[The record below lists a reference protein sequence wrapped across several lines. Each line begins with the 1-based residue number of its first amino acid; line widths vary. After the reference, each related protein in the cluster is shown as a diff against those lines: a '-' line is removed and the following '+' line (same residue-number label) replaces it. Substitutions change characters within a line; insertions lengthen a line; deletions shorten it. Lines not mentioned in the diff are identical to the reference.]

1 MSKRASLHEPR
12 GLTRRAAVVC
22 IGAAAGT
29 VALSASRLRAIEPIP
44 IALPVFL
51 AGATDLAEL
60 ACSIP
65 GVITANLERSGL
77 FAPLDQAAF
86 IEKIASYD
94 AIPHFVDWRA
104 INAQALVTGRVTAYP
119 TAGVAAAFRLWDV
132 VGATQLGGQQ
142 YFSRPDNF
150 RRTAHVI
157 SNQIYERL
165 TGEKGYFKTNAHRND
180 QQGTRGERQSGGW
193 AASFWT
199 MAEGTALRGRGP
211 RERPSSSP
219 LPAPANLR
227 RTTPHGPYRQM

>member
-1 MSKRASLHEPR
+1 MSKRASLHEPG
-12 GLTRRAAVVC
+12 GLTRRGAVVC

-104 INAQALVTGRVTAYP
+104 INAQALVTGRVT
-119 TAGVAAAFRLWDV
+119 RLPDRRGCRRV
-132 VGATQLGGQQ
+132 PALGCGRCHTTRRPAILQQ
-142 YFSRPDNF
+142 ARQFPPHRSRHFEPDL
-150 RRTAHVI
+150 RKAHG
-157 SNQIYERL
+157 R
-165 TGEKGYFKTNAHRND
+165 KG
-180 QQGTRGERQSGGW
+180 
-193 AASFWT
+193 
-199 MAEGTALRGRGP
+199 L
-211 RERPSSSP
+211 
-219 LPAPANLR
+219 L
-227 RTTPHGPYRQM
+227 